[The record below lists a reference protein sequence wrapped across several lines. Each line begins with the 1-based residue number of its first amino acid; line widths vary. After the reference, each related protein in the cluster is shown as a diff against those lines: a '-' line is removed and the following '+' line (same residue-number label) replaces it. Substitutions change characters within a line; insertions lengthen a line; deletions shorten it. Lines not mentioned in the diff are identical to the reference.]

1 MIAMTA
7 VAVSENDCAIEAVAG
22 YRPPGTGSLVTDI
35 RSEGFRVE
43 KRSEA
48 QSPG

>member
-22 YRPPGTGSLVTDI
+22 YRPPEVFSLVADI

-43 KRSEA
+43 KRSEV